1 MSDGIDAITAAAL
14 GALQGLTEFLPVSSS
29 GHVAVGA
36 AIFGIR
42 DHSLAFTVF
51 LHLGTLVA
59 TLMLLR
65 REVGSLLRE
74 CVASA
79 AKPKRLVETPEGR
92 LIVAIV
98 IATFITGIVG
108 LGLRHAAESFSH
120 NLRLVGIGFLAS
132 AAMLLA
138 SRGASGVR
146 DEVAWQV
153 AVVVGLAQ
161 GIAVLPGISRSGVT
175 IAAAMLLG
183 LRGPAA
189 FRYSFLISLP
199 AIVGAAIFET
209 AGSGGFGTL
218 GTSAWIGGA
227 TALVTGYLALVI
239 LRRIII
245 VGRLWMFALYLIPLG
260 LFLVA
265 R

>member
-1 MSDGIDAITAAAL
+1 MSNGIDAITAAAL

-36 AIFGIR
+36 AFFGVR

-51 LHLGTLVA
+51 LHLGTLFA
-59 TLMLLR
+59 TLLLLR
-65 REVGSLLRE
+65 REVVSLLRE
-74 CVASA
+74 SVACLSN
-79 AKPKRLVETPEGR
+79 PKRLVETPEGK

-98 IATFITGIVG
+98 IATLITGVVG
-108 LGLRHAAESFSH
+108 LLLRHAAETFSH
-120 NLRLVGIGFLAS
+120 NLRLVGVGFLVS
-132 AAMLLA
+132 AAVLLA
-138 SRGASGVR
+138 SRGANGTR
-146 DEVAWQV
+146 DEIVWQV
-153 AVVVGLAQ
+153 AIVIGLVQ
-161 GIAVLPGISRSGVT
+161 GVAVLPGISRSGAT

-183 LRGPAA
+183 IRGPAA

-199 AIVGAAIFET
+199 AILGAAILESL
-209 AGSGGFGTL
+209 GSGGFGSL
-218 GTSAWIGGA
+218 GAPAWIGGA

-239 LRRIII
+239 LRRIIL